1 MINPNIKRML
11 AELKHEFHE
20 IYEVPYKGLYV
31 IISDSRGKTYEDEQN
46 NFSEREIDEVNI
58 VYQGDEITIYPNLFG
73 EHKIGKCEIH
83 AGSLKYESVDVL
95 TQAVAIV
102 CGNLKN
108 IW

>member
-1 MINPNIKRML
+1 MNENIKRML
-11 AELKHEFHE
+11 AELKREFHE
-20 IYEVPYKGLYV
+20 IYEVPYSGLYV
-31 IISDSRGKTYEDEQN
+31 IISDSYGKTYEDEQN

-58 VYQGDEITIYPNLFG
+58 VYQGEEITIYPNLF
-73 EHKIGKCEIH
+73 GKCEIH

-95 TQAVAIV
+95 TKAVAIV

>member
-20 IYEVPYKGLYV
+20 IYEVPYNGLYV
-31 IISDSRGKTYEDEQN
+31 IISDSYGKTYEDEQT
-46 NFSEREIDEVNI
+46 NFSEREIDEINI

-73 EHKIGKCEIH
+73 KCEIH
-83 AGSLKYESVDVL
+83 AGSLKYGNVDVL

>member
-11 AELKHEFHE
+11 AELKHEFNE

-31 IISDSRGKTYEDEQN
+31 IISNSYGKTYEDEQN
-46 NFSEREIDEVNI
+46 NFSEREIDEVDI
-58 VYQGDEITIYPNLFG
+58 VYQDDEITIFPNKF
-73 EHKIGKCEIH
+73 GKCEIH

-95 TQAVAIV
+95 AKAVAIV
-102 CGNLKN
+102 CGNLKH